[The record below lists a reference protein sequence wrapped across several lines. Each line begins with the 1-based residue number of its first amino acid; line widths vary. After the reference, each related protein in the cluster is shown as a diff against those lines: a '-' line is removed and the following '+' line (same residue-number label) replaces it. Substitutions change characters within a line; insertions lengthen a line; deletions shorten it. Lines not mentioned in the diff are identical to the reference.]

1 MCSRRIKDG
10 GCVPAPDLMPLQ
22 QLPTK
27 FQLDKERH
35 ATCYQCRRGDK
46 KHVFYIVFFF
56 GGSHLGCFVC
66 DQDLG

>member
-1 MCSRRIKDG
+1 M
-10 GCVPAPDLMPLQ
+10 PAPDLMPLQ

-27 FQLDKERH
+27 FQLEKERH
-35 ATCYQCRRGDK
+35 ATCYQCRRVDK
-46 KHVFYIVFFF
+46 SIFSTSFFL